1 MNKKSKIRVMTAKLG
16 IDAHDSGVH
25 IVNHMLRDAG
35 MEVVYMGLYNT
46 ADAIAKASLD
56 EDVDI
61 LGISFLHESYIR
73 HIVDLM
79 SALKRVKS
87 RARVIVGGLIKTVH
101 ITELKEMGVSKV
113 FLPGSTGEE
122 IAGSIKRI
130 VDK

>member
-1 MNKKSKIRVMTAKLG
+1 MNQRSKIRVMTAKLG

-46 ADAIAKASLD
+46 ADGIARASLD

-61 LGISFLHESYIR
+61 LGISFLHESYLK

-79 SALKRVKS
+79 SALTNVKS

-101 ITELKEMGVSKV
+101 IPELKEMGVKKV

-122 IAGSIKRI
+122 IVSSIRRI
-130 VDK
+130 ADK